1 MIVEDRKVPVY
12 ETMTLQKLEAPELAP
27 APSSSSSSSFLYSS
41 SISSSRSR
49 SSFASLSAIDD
60 VKQQM
65 MCNIESV
72 LTRGEKIELLSERT
86 NDLSANAYH
95 FKKSATSLRRRMWW
109 NKLKLWV

>member
-27 APSSSSSSSFLYSS
+27 SSSSFLYSS